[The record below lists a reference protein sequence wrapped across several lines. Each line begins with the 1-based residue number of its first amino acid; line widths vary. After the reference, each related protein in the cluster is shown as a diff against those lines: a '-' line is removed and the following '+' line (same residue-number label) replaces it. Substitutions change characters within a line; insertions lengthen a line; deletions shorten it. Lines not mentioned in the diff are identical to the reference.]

1 MTESE
6 KQEILSELE
15 ELFDKKYKISE
26 KKNTTYMILE
36 KPRKNGSEINVD
48 KRL

>member
-15 ELFDKKYKISE
+15 ERFENKYKMLQP
-26 KKNTTYMILE
+26 KNSTQSILE
-36 KPRKNGSEINVD
+36 NPRKNGSEINVD